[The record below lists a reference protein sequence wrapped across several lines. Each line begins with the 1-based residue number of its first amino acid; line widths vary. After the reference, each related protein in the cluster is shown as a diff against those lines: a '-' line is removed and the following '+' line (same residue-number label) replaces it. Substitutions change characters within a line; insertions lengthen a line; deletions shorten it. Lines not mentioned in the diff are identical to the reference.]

1 MSKEYVGQ
9 GRTRQKQITRERIL
23 NSAQEFMQQ
32 GRDFTLEEVAE
43 QAGVSRATIY
53 RYFPNSEILA
63 AESALNVNTES
74 CESIYQYAKASTRKQ
89 TLLNIQDYFNRLA
102 LDHEPA
108 FRKYLSVL
116 LNTTEL
122 SENRGAR
129 RPKTLQLALDDAQLN
144 LSKEDLKNLKNI
156 ASVLMGIEP
165 MIVTKDVCGLDN
177 EQSMKLLQWGF
188 EMMLNAIIN
197 QNKKTADR

>member
-1 MSKEYVGQ
+1 MSREYIDQ
-9 GRTRQKQITRERIL
+9 GRTRQKQKTRERIL
-23 NSAQEFMQQ
+23 SSAQGFLQQ

-53 RYFPNSEILA
+53 RYFPNSEILSAEA
-63 AESALNVNTES
+63 ALDVNTES
-74 CESIYQYAKASTRKQ
+74 CESIYRYSKASNEQQ

-102 LDHEPA
+102 LDNEPA

-116 LNTTEL
+116 LHTSEL

-129 RPKTLQLALDDAQLN
+129 RPKTLQLALEDSQLN
-144 LSKEDLKNLKNI
+144 LSKEDFQNLKNM

-165 MIVTKDVCGLDN
+165 IIVTKDVCGLDN
-177 EQSMKLLQWGF
+177 NQSMKLLKWGF
-188 EMMLNAIIN
+188 EMMLKGIISQNSNAS
-197 QNKKTADR
+197 K